1 MKVAVVYDFIPH
13 YRGAV
18 MKCLDRRGAH
28 EYAFFASAVTVRP
41 GIRAMDVS
49 ALRDFRHTPGRYLAG
64 RFLVQ
69 RRLMGLA
76 LGREFGAIIFLANP
90 YFLTTWLAAAL
101 ARLSGKRVLFWTHGW
116 LREESGLKGL
126 TRHVFYKL
134 AHALLLYGDRAKAIG
149 EAGGFRSENLYP
161 IYNSLD
167 FDAQMDARKGV
178 AGDDASELRQ
188 KWFGDAATPVVV
200 CSARLIP
207 ACRFDLLVEALARLG
222 ESGHTVNLLLIGDGP
237 ERAALATQAASRNV
251 KITFAGEC
259 YDEMTLCRWLSAA
272 DVTVSPGKV
281 GLTAMQSL
289 AFGVPVVTHDDF
301 GSQMPEA
308 EVIRPGVNG
317 DLFRKDDIDDL
328 ARVIRKWTPSPLPRD
343 AVARACID
351 SLIPKY
357 TPQGQVVEIER
368 AIDGAAPSL
377 AWRHETHFIN

>member
-13 YRGAV
+13 YRSAV
-18 MKCLDRRGAH
+18 MKCLDRRGRH

-69 RRLMGLA
+69 RRLFGMA
-76 LGREFGAIIFLANP
+76 LGREFGAIVFLANP
-90 YFLTTWLAAAL
+90 YFLTTWLAAVL

-116 LREESGLKGL
+116 LRQESGGKGL
-126 TRHVFYKL
+126 MRRVFYKL

-149 EAGGFRSENLYP
+149 EADGFAPASLYP

-167 FDAQMDARKGV
+167 LDAQMDARKRV
-178 AGDDASELRQ
+178 AGDDAAALRRG
-188 KWFGDAATPVVV
+188 WFGEAETPVVV

-207 ACRFDLLVEALARLG
+207 ACRFDLLVEAVARLR
-222 ESGHTVNLLLIGDGP
+222 ESGHAVNLLLIGNGP
-237 ERAALATQAASRNV
+237 ERSALAAQAAARRVN
-251 KITFAGEC
+251 IAFAGEC
-259 YDEMTLCRWLSAA
+259 YDEEVLCRWLSAA

-289 AFGVPVVTHDDF
+289 AFGVPVVTHADF
-301 GSQMPEA
+301 DSQMPEA
-308 EVIRPGVNG
+308 EVIQPGVNG
-317 DLFRKDDIDDL
+317 DLFRKDDVDDL
-328 ARVIRKWTPSPLPRD
+328 ARVIRKWTPPALPRGE
-343 AVARACID
+343 VSRACVD

-368 AIDGAAPSL
+368 AIDGAAPSI